1 MRFSEAWL
9 RELVDPALSSE
20 ELVAQ
25 LTMAGLEVD
34 AVDPVAESFTGVV
47 VGQITAVE
55 PHPQADKLRI
65 CQVSCVDDNDSAP
78 YQVVCG
84 APNAR
89 MGIKVPFAR
98 VGSQLPGGLK
108 IKKTKLR
115 GVESHGMLCGQ
126 TELQLGDDDSGLWE
140 LPQHAPV
147 GEELREYLG
156 LNDQIIEVDLT
167 PNRSDCLS
175 ITGLA
180 REVAALNGLPYSEP
194 RIDAAE
200 VVGKECREVTVEV
213 PAACPVYAGRVI
225 SNINIQTGSPL
236 WLTEKLRRSGIRS
249 IDPVVDVTNYVL
261 LELGQPLHAFDHEK
275 LKGVVSVRMARAD
288 EPASLLDG
296 QTIRLREDTL
306 VIADDS
312 GVQAVAGVMGC
323 SGTAVSGTTRS
334 IFLESAFFSPL
345 ALAGKAR
352 AYGLHTDSSH
362 RFERGV
368 DYLQQVRA
376 LERAT
381 ALLLDITGGEAGP
394 IILRQDAEQLPTRNS
409 ISLRKTRVDQL
420 LGRDFSGS
428 EIESFLQRLGLQCE
442 QKTDGIWHCLP
453 PSYRFDLTLEVDLVE
468 EIARVYG
475 YNHLPVASFSME
487 PLLQPHSERQRR
499 LVDLKQH
506 LVSRRYQEV
515 ITYSFIDPALHDAM
529 FPEQPAVTLRNP
541 ISADMGQMRTSL
553 LPGLIKTLKT
563 NLNRQQSRIRLFES
577 GLRFLSADGGCER
590 LQQELMI
597 AGLIYGS
604 VHDAEWS
611 SPKRDTDF
619 FDLKGD
625 IESLLACGLSG
636 KAVEYRRSDIMG
648 CFHPG
653 QAAEVIIDGLAV
665 GILGALHP
673 ELTGNL
679 GFSKPVYAFE
689 LLVGPIL
696 QSDLPRFT
704 PISRFPEVTRDLAI
718 VAREEVS
725 YSDLS
730 ACIQAHGGPSLKA
743 VKLFDVYTGEGITA
757 GDKSLAFNLIFQD
770 ASRTLNESE
779 VNSAMSCIVRGLQDQ
794 HKATLR

>member
-34 AVDPVAESFTGVV
+34 AVDPVAASFTGVV
-47 VGQITAVE
+47 VGEIIAVE
-55 PHPQADKLRI
+55 PHPQADKLRV
-65 CQVSCVDDNDSAP
+65 CQVSCTDDNEGVT

-89 MGIKVPFAR
+89 TGIKVPFAR

-108 IKKTKLR
+108 IKKAKLR

-126 TELQLGDDDSGLWE
+126 TELQLGDDDTGLWE

-147 GEELREYLG
+147 GTDLREYLS
-156 LNDQIIEVDLT
+156 LSDRIIEVDLT

-175 ITGLA
+175 IVGLA
-180 REVAALNGLPYSEP
+180 REVAALNGVPHSEP
-194 RIDAAE
+194 PTGVAE
-200 VVGKECREVTVEV
+200 VKSKECRAVSVEA

-225 SNINIQTGSPL
+225 SNIDIQADSPL

-261 LELGQPLHAFDHEK
+261 LELGQPLHAFDQEK
-275 LKGVVSVRMARAD
+275 LKGTIVVRMAGAG
-288 EPASLLDG
+288 ESAMLLDG
-296 QTIRLREDTL
+296 QTVRLREDTL
-306 VIADDS
+306 VIADDT
-312 GVQAVAGVMGC
+312 GVQAVAGIMGC
-323 SGTAVSGTTRS
+323 SATAVSGTTRS

-345 ALAGKAR
+345 ALAGRAR

-368 DYLQQVRA
+368 DYQQQIRA

-381 ALLLDITGGEAGP
+381 ALLLDITGGKAGP
-394 IILRQDAEQLPTRNS
+394 VILRQDAAQLPTRDG
-409 ISLRKTRVDQL
+409 ILLRKARVNRL
-420 LGRDFSGS
+420 LGRDFSAT
-428 EIESFLQRLGLQCE
+428 EIESILQRLGLQCE
-442 QKTDGIWHCLP
+442 QKGDGVWLCLP
-453 PSYRFDLTLEVDLVE
+453 PGYRFDLTLEVDLVE

-475 YNHLPVASFSME
+475 YNHLPAASFSME
-487 PLLQPHSERQRR
+487 PLLQPQSERKRR
-499 LVDLKQH
+499 LSDLKQH

-515 ITYSFIDPALHDAM
+515 ITYSFIDPALHEVM
-529 FPEQPAVTLRNP
+529 FPGQPAVALRNP
-541 ISADMGQMRTSL
+541 ISADMAQMRTSL
-553 LPGLIKTLKT
+553 LPGLIKALKS

-577 GLRFLSADGGCER
+577 GQRFLSDDGRCEH
-590 LQQELMI
+590 LQQQLAI
-597 AGLIYGS
+597 AGIIYGP
-604 VHDAEWS
+604 VNDAEWN
-611 SPKRDTDF
+611 SPKRDSDF

-625 IESLLACGLSG
+625 IESLLAYCRSG
-636 KAVEYRRSDIMG
+636 RAAEYRPSDRMG

-653 QAAEVIIDGLAV
+653 QAAEVYINGEAV

-689 LLVGPIL
+689 LLVEPL
-696 QSDLPRFT
+696 LRADLPRFT
-704 PISRFPEVTRDLAI
+704 TISRFPEVTRDLAI
-718 VAREEVS
+718 VARSDVS
-725 YSDLS
+725 YSELS
-730 ACIQAHGGPSLKA
+730 ACIRAHGGPSLKA

-779 VNSAMSCIVRGLQDQ
+779 VNSAMSTIVRGLQDQ